1 MPIFTILKEC
11 DFLKKKLIII
21 PVCIVIAV
29 VLVVGSAL
37 AYSHFNNSYKEQNT
51 QPTTNPTTQATTNPT
66 TEPTT
71 IPATTEPATEET
83 TKPVTD
89 DPFLQQVENMTL
101 AEKAGQ
107 IVVCG
112 LSGYSVDST
121 FTSLMQDYKVG
132 GVILFAKNI
141 ESSSQLAELTNSI
154 KNLGNPDIPP
164 IIAIDEEGGLVT
176 RMPDDVES
184 MPSAY
189 SIAQTGSTDLCYESG
204 EIIGQQLN
212 LLGLSTGFS
221 PILDIWS
228 NPDNLI
234 ISSRAYGT
242 TAEEVSTYATQ
253 VMYGLK
259 SQEVI
264 PVGKHFPGHG
274 DTLDDSHYSLPVI
287 TKTKAELENFEFVP
301 FKTAIDNGIP
311 AIMVGHLLCTEI
323 DSNYPASLSKT
334 MVTDILKTDLG
345 FNGVVFTD
353 DLTMDA
359 IDTQYSVEDA
369 SVMALNA
376 GCDMLLV
383 CHGYDNAV
391 NTIDNIISA
400 VENGTLSE
408 ERLNDAVCKI
418 LKLKTDYGITCANV
432 GTPNT
437 AYLNELL
444 NNFKSNIN

>member
-1 MPIFTILKEC
+1 MI
-11 DFLKKKLIII
+11 FLKKKLIII
-21 PVCIVIAV
+21 PVCIVLAV

-37 AYSHFNNSYKEQNT
+37 AYSHFNNSHKEQNT
-51 QPTTNPTTQATTNPT
+51 QPTTSPTTQATTAPT
-66 TEPTT
+66 TEPSTAPT
-71 IPATTEPATEET
+71 TTEPATEVT
-83 TKPVTD
+83 TTPDTN
-89 DPFLQQVENMTL
+89 DPFLQQLDNMTL

-107 IVVCG
+107 VVVCG
-112 LSGYSVDST
+112 LDGYSVDST
-121 FTSLMQDYKVG
+121 FTSLMEDYKVG
-132 GVILFAKNI
+132 GVILFSKNI

-164 IIAIDEEGGLVT
+164 IIAIDEEGGQVS
-176 RMPDDVES
+176 RMPYDIES

-189 SIAQTGSTDLCYESG
+189 SIAQTGSTELCYNSG
-204 EIIGQQLN
+204 VIIGNQLN
-212 LLGLSTGFS
+212 ALGLSTGFS
-221 PILDIWS
+221 PVLDIWS

-234 ISSRAYGT
+234 ISTRAYGT
-242 TAEEVSTYATQ
+242 NADEVSTYATQ
-253 VMYGLK
+253 VMQGLK

-274 DTLDDSHYSLPVI
+274 DTLDDSHYSLPVV

-334 MVTDILKTDLG
+334 MVTDILKTELG
-345 FNGVVFTD
+345 FDGVVFTD

-383 CHGYDNAV
+383 CHGYENAV
-391 NTIDNIISA
+391 NTINNIVSA

-408 ERLNDAVCKI
+408 DRLNNAVYKI
-418 LKLKTDYGITCANV
+418 LKLKTDYGITCTNV

-437 AYLNELL
+437 TYLNDLVS
-444 NNFKSNIN
+444 NFNLSLQ